1 MNKKDLAYAVILA
14 GSVFSISILLFSKGI
29 TSVSVAIG
37 NGDPVAIAT
46 PKMYPLNEVI
56 LMLALSAIATNCF
69 SKLTCIG
76 DIKYEL
82 IKSLDSGN
90 RKNNENLDESQINNR
105 TVEQLQIGSGKT
117 VKTMENENLNYFEEE
132 PSHLEFEENV
142 EFGNLNN
149 TPWNI
154 KEEIEPLKEVE
165 KEIKSK
171 FEDKIEKIDKIDK
184 LEKTSTEIKKEDL
197 KNQEFKVDEKK
208 LKNLKEDELK
218 IYNLLYDSENKELLQ
233 NKIVLETGFSKVKVS
248 RTIRKLELYGLIVRK
263 PYGNTNRISLK
274 GYNKNDI

>member
-14 GSVFSISILLFSKGI
+14 GSVFSISIMLFSKGI

-82 IKSLDSGN
+82 IKSLDGRNLKTS
-90 RKNNENLDESQINNR
+90 ENLDEAQFKNKS
-105 TVEQLQIGSGKT
+105 TVESLPLQIGGAGTVGT
-117 VKTMENENLNYFEEE
+117 VKTVENENLNYFEEE
-132 PSHLEFEENV
+132 PSHLEFEENA
-142 EFGNLNN
+142 EFENLEN
-149 TPWNI
+149 TNI
-154 KEEIEPLKEVE
+154 DKNFNEESEPLQTIETEKEVE
-165 KEIKSK
+165 KE
-171 FEDKIEKIDKIDK
+171 
-184 LEKTSTEIKKEDL
+184 TKKEI
-197 KNQEFKVDEKK
+197 EFKVDEKK

-274 GYNKNDI
+274 GYDKNDI